1 MSEFEKNFRA
11 WYRVCLD
18 GEEFSEK
25 GKSVLRKLYDSV
37 PKSVNFSK
45 FIDAFLSRPTYNLE
59 ESVKWMM
66 AQMQRLSA

>member
-25 GKSVLRKLYDSV
+25 GKSVLRKLHDSV

>member
-11 WYRVCLD
+11 WYQVCLD

-37 PKSVNFSK
+37 PKNVNFSK